1 MFLCIDIGPPLS
13 NRMKHDYSNT
23 RPLAQ
28 LSDDNQMFAFSQIFI
43 YFLLIYLFLP
53 GNDLDSFP
61 VDVAFMSSI
70 RKRISLAK
78 QIDKEEHM

>member
-1 MFLCIDIGPPLS
+1 MGCIASGIRDFLCS
-13 NRMKHDYSNT
+13 N
-23 RPLAQ
+23 LI
-28 LSDDNQMFAFSQIFI
+28 FAFSQIFI
-43 YFLLIYLFLP
+43 YFLFIYFFVP
-53 GNDLDSFP
+53 GSDLDSFP